1 MCVYIYTQTS
11 VCVRIVYI
19 IKKDTSIYE
28 ISSFL
33 YFCIFIINK
42 INTLFGLLNS
52 FIYVIIYW
60 AV

>member
-1 MCVYIYTQTS
+1 MCVCIYMY
-11 VCVRIVYI
+11 VCVLCILS
-19 IKKDTSIYE
+19 KKDYE